1 MTQKLTQEMLRA
13 LSDDDLDDYH
23 TDLTRQIARL
33 QGLRAKVRDET
44 ARRYGRTETGKQ
56 MTMAPA

>member
-1 MTQKLTQEMLRA
+1 MTQELTQEMLRA

-23 TDLTRQIARL
+23 TDLTRQIGRL

-44 ARRYGRTETGKQ
+44 ARRYGRAETDGG
-56 MTMAPA
+56 